1 MKEKEKLLRQ
11 LNRELEALL
20 GEERNM
26 IANLANASALLFNSL
41 PDLNWSGFYLI
52 SGDQLIMGPFQG
64 KPACVR
70 IPVGKGVCGTAF
82 RDRKTYVVPD
92 VHEFPGHIACDE
104 ASQSEMVI
112 PIMVEGEPVGV
123 MDLDSPIKSRF
134 DEIDQKYLEEFV
146 KILIEKTDFI

>member
-52 SGDQLIMGPFQG
+52 SGDQLILGPFQG
-64 KPACVR
+64 KPACVHTGGQR
-70 IPVGKGVCGTAF
+70 CLRHG
-82 RDRKTYVVPD
+82 
-92 VHEFPGHIACDE
+92 FPG
-104 ASQSEMVI
+104 
-112 PIMVEGEPVGV
+112 
-123 MDLDSPIKSRF
+123 
-134 DEIDQKYLEEFV
+134 
-146 KILIEKTDFI
+146 